1 MAETREQINPKVT
14 PMTKA
19 LLLTYCQEKRTTQSD
34 VVEAALGAFLQPK
47 EGDDLPMVMLQ
58 LLHGIAAKQET
69 LEQGVAAMVPLL
81 TSIVTQLEGPK
92 PATAVPMARY
102 DQLYAEFRPEPAPL
116 VVAESPAVPV
126 PPARPRRLLGFLLP
140 ARATP

>member
-58 LLHGIAAKQET
+58 LLHGIAAKQARIANMSRIRDMN
-69 LEQGVAAMVPLL
+69 LRSPKNGNAR
-81 TSIVTQLEGPK
+81 SIRQ
-92 PATAVPMARY
+92 
-102 DQLYAEFRPEPAPL
+102 
-116 VVAESPAVPV
+116 
-126 PPARPRRLLGFLLP
+126 RRNGLP
-140 ARATP
+140 GCRGIVRT